1 MTQMSFAVEVFPSGG
16 YAVDAAT
23 RIAARTPAEGSIVL
37 TGGGTAERVYP
48 ELNLDLSKADV
59 YFSDERCV
67 PPDHEASNF
76 ALAERLLLE
85 RSGAARVHRMRGED
99 SPIEAARSYH
109 DELVPA
115 VERGF
120 DLMLLGMGEDNHV
133 AALWPNSAAL
143 IDPDAL
149 CLPVDRPDGLKGLTM
164 TAPAIKSARTIL
176 LIVTGSSKAAA
187 MERAMKSG
195 DDPLSCPV
203 RLLADHPD
211 ATFLLDEAAAS
222 HL

>member
-1 MTQMSFAVEVFPSGG
+1 MSFNVEVWPSGD
-16 YAVDAAT
+16 YPVEAAH
-23 RIAARTPAEGSIVL
+23 RIAARTPTEGSLVL
-37 TGGGTAERVYP
+37 TGGGTAERAYP
-48 ELNLDLSKADV
+48 ELNLDLSNVDV

-76 ALAERLLLE
+76 ALAERLLLA
-85 RSGAARVHRMRGED
+85 RSRAGRVHRMRGED
-99 SPIEAARSYH
+99 SPIEAARDYN
-109 DELVPA
+109 DELAPA
-115 VERGF
+115 VDRGF
-120 DLMLLGMGEDNHV
+120 DLLVLGMGSDNHI

-143 IDPDAL
+143 INPDAL

-164 TAPAIKSARTIL
+164 TAPAIESARTIL
-176 LIVTGSSKAAA
+176 LIVTGESKAKAV
-187 MERAMKSG
+187 ERAIKSG

-211 ATFLLDEAAAS
+211 ATFLLDEPAAS